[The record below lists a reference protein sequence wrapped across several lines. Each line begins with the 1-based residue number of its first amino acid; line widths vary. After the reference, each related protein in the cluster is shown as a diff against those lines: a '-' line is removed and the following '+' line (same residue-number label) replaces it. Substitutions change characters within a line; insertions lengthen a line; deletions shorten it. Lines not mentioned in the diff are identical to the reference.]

1 MNRIDAI
8 KLPQKGRQAGAA
20 PRIDVIKFEVSQRQ
34 AEVAAALRLEDWLK
48 GAYIPKP
55 DSVIDLEQMRDNWEQ
70 VLLSFEDALLI
81 AVFTNDWRDFDEL
94 VNSLR
99 TDKVSHTQDDETTAG
114 QNLDSLYDIAF
125 GKF

>member
-1 MNRIDAI
+1 MTLMDAF
-8 KLPQKGRQAGAA
+8 R
-20 PRIDVIKFEVSQRQ
+20 RQ

-48 GAYIPKP
+48 GARIPKP
-55 DSVIDLEQMRDNWEQ
+55 PSDSGVDLDQMRDDWEQ

-99 TDKVSHTQDDETTAG
+99 TDKVSHSQDDETTAE
-114 QNLDSLYDIAF
+114 QNLNSLCDIAF
-125 GKF
+125 GKL